1 MRTSNV
7 STKTKRCSRGCINCP
22 CKTKPKT
29 APSNGEAT
37 TPNNGEET
45 QQTDNRASAREW
57 DYVVMLSSGGVDHL
71 HD

>member
-29 APSNGEAT
+29 A
-37 TPNNGEET
+37 PNNGEET